1 MKNLVLC
8 VTFNV
13 LFFIDTA
20 YSTVQIQAID
30 RNIHYLPRENFKLVC
45 NVTYSKDDPTP
56 EVRWMRDGT
65 AVTAVDG
72 LKARAKVRW
81 DSHNHLSILT
91 VEGAKDEDAGNYS
104 CIAFDKDVEL
114 MRDNVR
120 AARPLT
126 VKTARNLNFVE
137 EEKLRITCK
146 PNREASI
153 YWVFQGEEY
162 RESRDRVILE
172 DNVEDDETH
181 PNATFVIEKAQRSDR
196 GQITCV
202 GTDPITGETANFS
215 CMVRIKDKYAPL
227 WPFLGICAE
236 VIVLCAIIIIYE
248 KKRNK
253 TELEESDTDQSPD
266 QKNTPDHGKGT
277 KVRHRQ

>member
-1 MKNLVLC
+1 MLNKHINTQTNITTIYTTQIKFCPHIFSAYINHIMMVFLC
-8 VTFNV
+8 INKD
-13 LFFIDTA
+13 I
-20 YSTVQIQAID
+20 VQIQAID

-153 YWVFQGEEY
+153 YWVFQ
-162 RESRDRVILE
+162 S
-172 DNVEDDETH
+172 
-181 PNATFVIEKAQRSDR
+181 P
-196 GQITCV
+196 
-202 GTDPITGETANFS
+202 
-215 CMVRIKDKYAPL
+215 
-227 WPFLGICAE
+227 GI
-236 VIVLCAIIIIYE
+236 
-248 KKRNK
+248 
-253 TELEESDTDQSPD
+253 
-266 QKNTPDHGKGT
+266 G
-277 KVRHRQ
+277 